1 MVFDSDTY
9 GVLIVSSSEKSAAF
23 IRGLLSPN
31 RFYPVVTADSSGQA
45 RRYLASSGFDIII
58 VNTPLNDEVGIE
70 LADQAA
76 QDTGAAIMLLVG
88 SAQYEHVSC
97 RAEKNG
103 IFAVSKPTSAQT
115 LNQAIRLLCVTRERM
130 KALER
135 KNIDLK
141 KKMDEIRTVNHA
153 KWVLIEY
160 RNMTEEQA
168 HRFIEKKAMDR
179 RMSKREAAEE
189 IIKTCG
195 ADLPA

>member
-1 MVFDSDTY
+1 
-9 GVLIVSSSEKSAAF
+9 
-23 IRGLLSPN
+23 
-31 RFYPVVTADSSGQA
+31 
-45 RRYLASSGFDIII
+45 
-58 VNTPLNDEVGIE
+58 
-70 LADQAA
+70 
-76 QDTGAAIMLLVG
+76 
-88 SAQYEHVSC
+88 
-97 RAEKNG
+97 
-103 IFAVSKPTSAQT
+103 
-115 LNQAIRLLCVTRERM
+115 M